1 MPTDA
6 THNFTD
12 KKRVAVSPLEETD
25 SKKTRILSDDDATGQ
40 IMQMSEEQILH
51 ISNILKSSF

>member
-6 THNFTD
+6 TPNVTD